1 MSPSSSPSRLLFFV
15 CLLVAIAGGAVG
27 LVRSA
32 RGPRRTRARRW
43 SPGACARRTS
53 CARDRPRLR
62 ASRSRSRPSSTWR
75 GRPARPACPTPRPKT
90 TSTPGPVQPIQF
102 SHKHHAGLY
111 QIDCQYCH
119 SGTDRSPAAGV
130 PSVALC
136 MGCHQQ
142 FPPSYD
148 ELEGIRTLK
157 EHWKQQTPVE
167 WVQIHR
173 LPEYVQFQH
182 VAHVRRGIACQEL
195 PREGR
200 GDGQGP
206 SHTRHEMVAVAA
218 ADAEARDG
226 LVHPVSSGER
236 RVARLRHLPLLGS
249 GRPWPSSIVVIS

>member
-15 CLLVAIAGGAVG
+15 CLLIAIAGGAVG
-27 LVRSA
+27 LLGLLAGSA
-32 RGPRRTRARRW
+32 DAGETLVAGSVCEAHELRARQAE
-43 SPGACARRTS
+43 SPGLQIEIPAEFDVAWPTREACLSHA
-53 CARDRPRLR
+53 AAEDD
-62 ASRSRSRPSSTWR
+62 A
-75 GRPARPACPTPRPKT
+75 
-90 TSTPGPVQPIQF
+90 TPGPVQPIQF

-157 EHWKQQTPVE
+157 EHWKLQTPVE
-167 WVQIHR
+167 WIQIHR

-182 VAHVRRGIACQEL
+182 VAHVRRGIACQECHGKVEEMDKVHLSPDTKWWPWLL
-195 PREGR
+195 PT
-200 GDGQGP
+200 QKL
-206 SHTRHEMVAVAA
+206 EMGWCVQCHRAKGASQDCVTC
-218 ADAEARDG
+218 
-226 LVHPVSSGER
+226 HY
-236 RVARLRHLPLLGS
+236 
-249 GRPWPSSIVVIS
+249 